1 MSGQFAV
8 FGGRDVAVR
17 PGGGGDAAGTAV
29 VPGVRCG
36 RYRGAPVDV
45 RSLAYRTDLM
55 VRERAGSSVTDHG
68 EHLVVRTPAIPN
80 FWWGN
85 FILVPGPPGPGDATR
100 WRALF
105 SREFPNAD
113 HCSIGVDGVDGETGP
128 AVELAALDLVARVS
142 PVMSASALVRPARP
156 APDQVVVRVLAD
168 DGDWRAAGELRIAV
182 AREHGEDS
190 AGHRNFLAR
199 QMAASRTM
207 SDDGHG
213 WWFGAFEDGALRS
226 CLGIVTDGQGLARY
240 QAVETHPEHRRRG
253 LAGTLVHAA
262 GEYAIAHAG
271 ASTLVIVAE
280 PDGPADGLY
289 RSLGFADAER
299 QVELN
304 GTWMRGA

>member
-1 MSGQFAV
+1 M
-8 FGGRDVAVR
+8 
-17 PGGGGDAAGTAV
+17 
-29 VPGVRCG
+29 
-36 RYRGAPVDV
+36 DV
-45 RSLAYRTDLM
+45 RSLAYRTDLI
-55 VRERAGSSVTDHG
+55 VRERSGSIVTDQG
-68 EHLVVRTPAIPN
+68 DHLVVRTPAIPN

-85 FILVPGPPGPGDATR
+85 FILVAGPPGPGDATR

-105 SREFPNAD
+105 TREFPTAD
-113 HCSIGVDGVDGETGP
+113 HCAIGVDGVDGEPGP
-128 AVELAALDLVARVS
+128 AAELAELDLLARIS
-142 PVMSASALVRPARP
+142 TVMRASSLTPPARP
-156 APDQVVVRVLAD
+156 APEAVVVRPLAD
-168 DGDWRAAGELRIAV
+168 DADWRAAGELRVTV
-182 AREHGEDS
+182 AREHGEGS

-207 SDDGHG
+207 SDDGHA
-213 WWFGAFEDGALRS
+213 WWFGAFENGALRS
-226 CLGIVTDGQGLARY
+226 CLGIVTDGHGLARY

-262 GEYAIAHAG
+262 GEHAIAHAG

-304 GTWMRGA
+304 GRWMRDE